1 LEHRQIMTDFSSPQ
15 ICSKPYESRPRSV
28 TKPSLLPTL
37 KPEDPIKLGGSNMIR
52 RFCTA
57 LISYCLIA
65 AGAAAAADPDATAS
79 PPTAAADAG
88 TLQEVVVTARR

>member
-1 LEHRQIMTDFSSPQ
+1 
-15 ICSKPYESRPRSV
+15 
-28 TKPSLLPTL
+28 
-37 KPEDPIKLGGSNMIR
+37 MIR

-79 PPTAAADAG
+79 PPTATADAG
-88 TLQEVVVTARR
+88 TLQEVVVTARRRPEDLQNVPIAVTALNAEQLQTQNVQVSPT